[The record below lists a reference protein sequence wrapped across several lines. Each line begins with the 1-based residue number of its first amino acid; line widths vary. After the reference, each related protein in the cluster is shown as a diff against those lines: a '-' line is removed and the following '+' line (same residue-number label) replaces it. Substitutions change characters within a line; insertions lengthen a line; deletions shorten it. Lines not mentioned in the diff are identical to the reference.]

1 METAFAKNT
10 QKVTPKGTLS
20 PVSQEAALLAV
31 QQAVDSIKFGTVQIV
46 IQDGRIVQ
54 IDKTEKIR
62 LT

>member
-1 METAFAKNT
+1 MSGSRNGSTTAIRE
-10 QKVTPKGTLS
+10 
-20 PVSQEAALLAV
+20 VSESDIQAILQAV
-31 QQAVDSIKFGTVQIV
+31 QSVRFGTVQII